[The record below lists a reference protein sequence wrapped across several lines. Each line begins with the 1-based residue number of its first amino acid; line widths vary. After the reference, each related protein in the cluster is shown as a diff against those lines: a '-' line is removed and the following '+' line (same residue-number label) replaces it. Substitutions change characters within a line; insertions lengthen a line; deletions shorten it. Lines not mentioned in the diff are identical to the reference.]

1 LPAVALLVPSLA
13 AGCIETPRRSGVVDS
28 LNRVSFAP
36 PAAGSPAALPP
47 SPAGAGDAGAGA
59 AGGRGP
65 GMSGAEV
72 YTSGGRQTVAPGG
85 RAIAARAEDGVTLN
99 FDRADIREVVKVVL
113 GEVLGRNYTID
124 AQVAGEVTLASAAP
138 VAEADLLGV
147 LESVLRG
154 NNATLVDLGGNNYQI
169 VPLENAPARA
179 EVAPIGGRAPRLR
192 PGYGV
197 TIVPLRN
204 IASTAAAQFIQPL
217 VTTPEDI
224 RIDTSRNL
232 LLFSGTQG
240 ERQAIVDV
248 LADLDVNWLADK
260 SIGIFPCG

>member
-72 YTSGGRQTVAPGG
+72 YTSGGRQTVTPGG

-124 AQVAGEVTLASAAP
+124 AQVAGEITLASAAP

-147 LESVLRG
+147 LESALRG
-154 NNATLVDLGGNNYQI
+154 NNATLVDLGGGNFQV
-169 VPLENAPARA
+169 VPLENAPARP

-217 VTTPEDI
+217 VATPEDI
-224 RIDTSRNL
+224 RIDTPATCSCSRARRA
-232 LLFSGTQG
+232 SGRRSSTC
-240 ERQAIVDV
+240 
-248 LADLDVNWLADK
+248 WPT
-260 SIGIFPCG
+260 ST